1 MLYDTE
7 MVADHLGDLS
17 GNPRPFNDRVIYNIE
32 RKGERIRFCM
42 DCMEKKGRIVIF
54 GGTSEGRELAETA
67 QRSQVP
73 VLVSVVSEYGESLL
87 TESRWVGVHQGALD
101 ADGMREFLKNENPPF
116 VLDATHPYAK
126 VVTAQVR
133 AVCEELDLPCYR
145 VLREEEALEEGMY
158 RVASTQEAADFLEG
172 QTGNILLTT
181 GSRELHVFAEKET
194 LLPRLFARVLPDSKV
209 LAQCEEMG
217 ISGSHLIAMQGPFSV
232 EMNQALLHQT
242 KAVWMVTKESGAR
255 GGFQEKWQASKQ
267 CGVKFLVINRPE
279 NEEGISLAEAKQ
291 LLEKHADATKLTE
304 QSGLGEQSD
313 LSGQNELTKQND
325 LIGQSELT
333 DRNDLTEQNK
343 LTGKSGEC
351 TRNLFLI
358 GMGMGGG
365 DDLTVRA
372 VQTLRECEV
381 VFGAPR
387 MLQDMAQY
395 AKQAQKVPLFQATAI
410 AEWLAN
416 RENLK
421 QEYSAIT
428 KVAVILSG
436 DTGFYSGSSAL
447 VKQFSE
453 SGWKVRVLAGISS
466 PSALASRMQTSW
478 ENWHLSSVHGRSYEA
493 EDLRELLDHHEK
505 VFLLLGGTGSFLD
518 EVCEKLVKIG
528 YADALVTAG
537 IRMGYADER
546 LVLGRAEELQHQP
559 IRELT
564 VALIERR

>member
-1 MLYDTE
+1 MQVE
-7 MVADHLGDLS
+7 
-17 GNPRPFNDRVIYNIE
+17 
-32 RKGERIRFCM
+32 KGESQIVLDM
-42 DCMEKKGRIVIF
+42 DYDDMEKYMKKKGRIVIF

-87 TESRWVGVHQGALD
+87 TESKWVGVHQGALD
-101 ADGMREFLKNENPPF
+101 ADGMKELLKKENPPF

-145 VLREEEALEEGMY
+145 VLREEETLEDGMY
-158 RVASTQEAADFLEG
+158 RAASTQEASDFLEK

-217 ISGSHLIAMQGPFSV
+217 INGSHLIAMQGPFSV

-279 NEEGISLAEAKQ
+279 NEEGISLAESKRYCSRDAQTATAKQ
-291 LLEKHADATKLTE
+291 LLTEQADVTRSTE
-304 QSGLGEQSD
+304 QSK
-313 LSGQNELTKQND
+313 LTGWND
-325 LIGQSELT
+325 LIG
-333 DRNDLTEQNK
+333 QNK
-343 LTGKSGEC
+343 LTGKSEERSLENPTGQNEEIAQNDQA
-351 TRNLFLI
+351 RQMFLI

-365 DDLTVRA
+365 GDLTVRA
-372 VQTLRECEV
+372 VQTLNECDV

-387 MLQDMAQY
+387 MLQDIAQY
-395 AKQAQKVPLFQATAI
+395 AKQAQKIPLFQATAI
-410 AEWLAN
+410 AQWLTSH
-416 RENLK
+416 ENFISDG
-421 QEYSAIT
+421 SAIT

-447 VKQFSE
+447 VKQFSG
-453 SGWKVRVLAGISS
+453 SGWNVHVLAGISS

-478 ENWHLSSVHGRSYEA
+478 EDWYLSSVHGRSYEA
-493 EDLRELLDHHEK
+493 EDLRELLDNHEK
-505 VFLLLGGTGSFLD
+505 VFLLLGGSGSFLH
-518 EVCEKLVKIG
+518 EVCEKLVEIG
-528 YADALVTAG
+528 YASVKVTAG

-546 LVLGRAEELQHQP
+546 LISGQAEELQHQQ
-559 IRELT
+559 IKELT
-564 VALIERR
+564 VALIERGKEYTDR

>member
-1 MLYDTE
+1 MQVE
-7 MVADHLGDLS
+7 
-17 GNPRPFNDRVIYNIE
+17 
-32 RKGERIRFCM
+32 KGESQIVLDM
-42 DCMEKKGRIVIF
+42 DYDDMEKYMKKKGRIVIF

-87 TESRWVGVHQGALD
+87 TESKWVGVHQGALD
-101 ADGMREFLKNENPPF
+101 ADGMKELLKKENPPF

-145 VLREEEALEEGMY
+145 VLREEETLEDGMY
-158 RVASTQEAADFLEG
+158 RVASTQEASDFLEK

-217 ISGSHLIAMQGPFSV
+217 INGSHLIAMQGPFSV

-279 NEEGISLAEAKQ
+279 NEEGISLAEAKRYCSRDAQTATAKQ
-291 LLEKHADATKLTE
+291 LLTE
-304 QSGLGEQSD
+304 QADVKRSTEQSK
-313 LSGQNELTKQND
+313 LTGWND
-325 LIGQSELT
+325 LIG
-333 DRNDLTEQNK
+333 QNK
-343 LTGKSGEC
+343 LTGKSEERSLENPTGQNEEIAQNDQA
-351 TRNLFLI
+351 RQMFLI

-365 DDLTVRA
+365 GDLTVRA
-372 VQTLRECEV
+372 VQTLNECDV

-387 MLQDMAQY
+387 MLQDIAQY
-395 AKQAQKVPLFQATAI
+395 AKQAQKIPLFQATAI
-410 AEWLAN
+410 AQWLTSHGN
-416 RENLK
+416 FISDG
-421 QEYSAIT
+421 SAVT

-447 VKQFSE
+447 VKQFSG
-453 SGWKVRVLAGISS
+453 SGWNVHVLAGISS

-478 ENWHLSSVHGRSYEA
+478 EDWYLSSVHGRSYEA
-493 EDLRELLDHHEK
+493 EDLRELLDNHEK
-505 VFLLLGGTGSFLD
+505 VFLLLGGSGSFLH
-518 EVCEKLVKIG
+518 EVCEKLVEIG
-528 YADALVTAG
+528 YASVKVTAG

-546 LVLGRAEELQHQP
+546 LISGQAEELQHQQ
-559 IRELT
+559 IKELT
-564 VALIERR
+564 VALIERGKEYTDR

>member
-1 MLYDTE
+1 
-7 MVADHLGDLS
+7 
-17 GNPRPFNDRVIYNIE
+17 
-32 RKGERIRFCM
+32 
-42 DCMEKKGRIVIF
+42 MEKYMKKKGRIVIF

-87 TESRWVGVHQGALD
+87 TESKWVGVHQGALD
-101 ADGMREFLKNENPPF
+101 ADGMKELLKKENPPF

-145 VLREEEALEEGMY
+145 VLREEETLEDGMY
-158 RVASTQEAADFLEG
+158 RVASTQEASDFLEK

-217 ISGSHLIAMQGPFSV
+217 INGSHLIAMQGPFSV

-279 NEEGISLAEAKQ
+279 NEEGISLAEAKRYCSRDAQTATAKQ
-291 LLEKHADATKLTE
+291 LLTE
-304 QSGLGEQSD
+304 QADVTRSTEQSK
-313 LSGQNELTKQND
+313 LTGWND
-325 LIGQSELT
+325 LIG
-333 DRNDLTEQNK
+333 QNK
-343 LTGKSGEC
+343 LTGKSEERSLENPTGQNEEIAQNDQA
-351 TRNLFLI
+351 RQMFLI

-365 DDLTVRA
+365 GDLTVRA
-372 VQTLRECEV
+372 VQTLNECDV

-387 MLQDMAQY
+387 MLQDIAQY
-395 AKQAQKVPLFQATAI
+395 AKQAQKIPLFQATAI
-410 AEWLAN
+410 AQWLTSHGN
-416 RENLK
+416 FISDG
-421 QEYSAIT
+421 SAVT

-447 VKQFSE
+447 VKQFSG
-453 SGWKVRVLAGISS
+453 SGWNVHVLAGISS

-478 ENWHLSSVHGRSYEA
+478 EDWYLSSVHGRSYEA
-493 EDLRELLDHHEK
+493 QDMRELLDNHEK
-505 VFLLLGGTGSFLD
+505 VFLLLGGSGSFLH
-518 EVCEKLVKIG
+518 EVCEKLVEIG
-528 YADALVTAG
+528 YASVKVTAG

-546 LVLGRAEELQHQP
+546 LISGQAEELQHQQ
-559 IRELT
+559 IKELT
-564 VALIERR
+564 VALIERGKEYTDR

>member
-1 MLYDTE
+1 MQVE
-7 MVADHLGDLS
+7 
-17 GNPRPFNDRVIYNIE
+17 
-32 RKGERIRFCM
+32 KGESQIVLDM
-42 DCMEKKGRIVIF
+42 DYDDMEKYMKKKGRIVIF

-87 TESRWVGVHQGALD
+87 TESKWVGVHQGALD
-101 ADGMREFLKNENPPF
+101 ADGMKELLKKENPPF

-133 AVCEELDLPCYR
+133 AVCEELDLLCYR
-145 VLREEEALEEGMY
+145 VLREEETLEDGMY
-158 RVASTQEAADFLEG
+158 RAASTQEASDFLEK

-217 ISGSHLIAMQGPFSV
+217 INGSHLIAMQGPFSV

-279 NEEGISLAEAKQ
+279 NEEGISLAEAKRYCSRDAQTATAKQ
-291 LLEKHADATKLTE
+291 LLTE
-304 QSGLGEQSD
+304 QADVTRSTEQSK
-313 LSGQNELTKQND
+313 LTGWND
-325 LIGQSELT
+325 LIG
-333 DRNDLTEQNK
+333 QNK
-343 LTGKSGEC
+343 LTGKSEERSLENPTGQNEEIAQNDQA
-351 TRNLFLI
+351 RQMFLI

-365 DDLTVRA
+365 GDLTVRA
-372 VQTLRECEV
+372 VQTLNECDV

-387 MLQDMAQY
+387 MLQDIAQY
-395 AKQAQKVPLFQATAI
+395 AKQAQKIPLFQATAI
-410 AEWLAN
+410 AQWLTSH
-416 RENLK
+416 ENFISDG
-421 QEYSAIT
+421 SAIT

-447 VKQFSE
+447 VKQFSG
-453 SGWKVRVLAGISS
+453 SGWNVHVLAGISS

-478 ENWHLSSVHGRSYEA
+478 EDWYLSSVHGRSYEA
-493 EDLRELLDHHEK
+493 EDLRELLDNHEK
-505 VFLLLGGTGSFLD
+505 VFLLLGGSGSFLH
-518 EVCEKLVKIG
+518 EVCEKLVEIG
-528 YADALVTAG
+528 YASVKVTAG

-546 LVLGRAEELQHQP
+546 LISGQAEELQHQQ
-559 IRELT
+559 IKELT
-564 VALIERR
+564 VALIERGKEYTDR